1 MNIGQIRQSDTAFL
15 SPNDVAE
22 VLGCGPQN
30 LRDQARNRPDLLG
43 FPVTV
48 IGNRTLIPRKPF
60 IAFVDG
66 VNEEK

>member
-1 MNIGQIRQSDTAFL
+1 MNIEQIRRADTVFL
-15 SPNDVAE
+15 KPNDVAE
-22 VLGCGPQN
+22 VLGCAPQN

-48 IGNRTLIPRKPF
+48 VGNRTLIPRKPF

-66 VNEEK
+66 INEAV